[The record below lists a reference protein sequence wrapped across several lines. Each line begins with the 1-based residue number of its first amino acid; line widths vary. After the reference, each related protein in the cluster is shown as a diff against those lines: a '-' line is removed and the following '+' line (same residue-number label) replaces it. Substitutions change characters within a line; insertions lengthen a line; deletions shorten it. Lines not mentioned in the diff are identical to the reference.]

1 MYIYFLHLYSFL
13 VWEVF
18 NFYLIPP
25 DKSVGVGLT
34 ALVCIFQFHIS
45 ATDLRRAIA
54 ICRKLTDML
63 VISLFYRALL
73 LLSVWFLLCRSYIY
87 GKVY

>member
-13 VWEVF
+13 VWEMF
-18 NFYLIPP
+18 NFYLMPP

-34 ALVCIFQFHIS
+34 ALVYMFQFHIL
-45 ATDLRRAIA
+45 ATDLRRTIA